1 MLHSQIHGRCV
12 FLEPQFDSNLG
23 VDPEGSRV
31 TQQVL
36 DADTPLSELA
46 ENNELELTLVVR
58 LSLNKSHDG
67 RNPHNGGSGV
77 TTMGRKL
84 PRYEILKIAS
94 VFGDVTRLQWGSTL
108 KLVSVLRLTIISWNS
123 HRQVRNPGIQEWTNE
138 WITAYLHLVGEGK
151 LTIMSYVMI
160 PHDFTSVNASR
171 GEVSGVL
178 CSKCFHMI
186 SHVHHVH
193 ILNARLFASWS
204 FLVWT
209 PRKCVTG
216 GDCISW
222 LHCKG
227 LELAGWRMCTNL
239 IRPFSRQCSIRSW
252 TIAVARESV
261 VIGSLGNILQHF
273 WMILRIHACLRSHSK
288 VISSTG
294 MFCGTTWHLFRSKS
308 ILYSIIAC

>member
-1 MLHSQIHGRCV
+1 MCV
-12 FLEPQFDSNLG
+12 FGAPVWFKPRG
-23 VDPEGSRV
+23 RPGRV
-31 TQQVL
+31 TGHSAGFGCWHSTLWTRGEQWVGTDIGGTTLSQQIPWWKKPPQWWVWS
-36 DADTPLSELA
+36 D
-46 ENNELELTLVVR
+46 
-58 LSLNKSHDG
+58 
-67 RNPHNGGSGV
+67 
-77 TTMGRKL
+77 TMGRKL

-138 WITAYLHLVGEGK
+138 WITAYLHLAGEGK

-239 IRPFSRQCSIRSW
+239 IRPFSGNAALEVGPLQL
-252 TIAVARESV
+252 
-261 VIGSLGNILQHF
+261 LG
-273 WMILRIHACLRSHSK
+273 K
-288 VISSTG
+288 V
-294 MFCGTTWHLFRSKS
+294 
-308 ILYSIIAC
+308 